1 MGGKPRDVVK
11 VDVLQEGRIR
21 THRYLRA
28 QPESIVGGAIDVIHD
43 DVMDAVAL
51 AVAWYATGV
60 SAIAVFM

>member
-1 MGGKPRDVVK
+1 MVGKHRDVVK
-11 VDVLQEGRIR
+11 VGVLQEGRIR

-28 QPESIVGGAIDVIHD
+28 LPESIVGGAIDVIHD